1 MARAS
6 RIIASSAS
14 GGPGRVKGRLG
25 AKAMSQMRGSGFR
38 KTLGRVW
45 GAHDDEHRSPP
56 YRISSV
62 ILPVAGCSIR
72 ITR

>member
-1 MARAS
+1 
-6 RIIASSAS
+6 
-14 GGPGRVKGRLG
+14 
-25 AKAMSQMRGSGFR
+25 MRGSGFR

-45 GAHDDEHRSPP
+45 GAPDDAQRSPP

-72 ITR
+72 MTR